1 MQRRTSKA
9 PEQTQC
15 RAVPRSS
22 SAVARPRFNV
32 CLCAVGPVQSS
43 QLRRP
48 HSYILVPGCGL
59 RAYLSLSGSCRVYPY
74 PARCARA
81 VSGLP
86 RGFHFTTHQHDHA
99 QHHMFRTCGPGDATP
114 WRGAGRQTSVK
125 QNAASQHRN
134 RQSLSHRTFLI
145 WNFCPP
151 LVELPASRSWCTL
164 IGTLIGTIPRT
175 SLRGRGFPT

>member
-43 QLRRP
+43 QLRRR
-48 HSYILVPGCGL
+48 PGCGGGEPTCRAVV
-59 RAYLSLSGSCRVYPY
+59 RAYPVR
-74 PARCARA
+74 RA

-145 WNFCPP
+145 WNFCSP

>member
-1 MQRRTSKA
+1 MHRRTSKA

-48 HSYILVPGCGL
+48 HSYKSPRDPAAPAVEASRPVE
-59 RAYLSLSGSCRVYPY
+59 LSCVYPV
-74 PARCARA
+74 RRA

-145 WNFCPP
+145 WNFCSP